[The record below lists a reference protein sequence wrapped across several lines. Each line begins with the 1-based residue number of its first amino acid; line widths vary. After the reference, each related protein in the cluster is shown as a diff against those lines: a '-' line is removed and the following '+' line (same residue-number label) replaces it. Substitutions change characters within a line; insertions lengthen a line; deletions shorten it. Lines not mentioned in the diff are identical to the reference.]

1 MPTLSVRDV
10 PAPLLAMLR
19 QRAEKNH
26 RSLQKEVLVILEESL
41 AMQRAEAL
49 AAIEQGWRAQPSRP
63 SASDIESWL
72 AEGRT

>member
-63 SASDIESWL
+63 SASAIESWL